1 MGRRSYLKRL
11 NRTLSGIKNK
21 FVRLGLSMEKGINVW
36 AAETAGPELQK
47 ELASKMNDKVG
58 PIELSKEAQ
67 SEAMKHIIALIPH
80 QITQFKG
87 EYSRFKQKISNPG
100 SLLVGD
106 LKGWFSLL
114 VIGFFAF
121 YIGMSI
127 GRWHMFGFRY
137 ENEELE

>member
-1 MGRRSYLKRL
+1 LHL
-11 NRTLSGIKNK
+11 VVLRTKL
-21 FVRLGLSMEKGINVW
+21 FVLEIQWK
-36 AAETAGPELQK
+36 K
-47 ELASKMNDKVG
+47 ELTHGLKKQQDHNSLKKLNQDLTTKLDQCMNFTFFLKTS
-58 PIELSKEAQ
+58 ELSKEAQ
-67 SEAMKHIIALIPH
+67 YEATRRVIALIPY

-106 LKGWFSLL
+106 FQGWIRL
-114 VIGFFAF
+114 VILGIFAF

-137 ENEELE
+137 ENENLE

>member
-1 MGRRSYLKRL
+1 MNFTFFLK
-11 NRTLSGIKNK
+11 TS
-21 FVRLGLSMEKGINVW
+21 
-36 AAETAGPELQK
+36 
-47 ELASKMNDKVG
+47 
-58 PIELSKEAQ
+58 ELSKEAQ
-67 SEAMKHIIALIPH
+67 YEATRRVIALIPY

-106 LKGWFSLL
+106 FQGWIRL
-114 VIGFFAF
+114 VILGIFAF

-137 ENEELE
+137 ENENLE